1 MTTPIS
7 IRLDENLD
15 ARLGAIS
22 QITGRSKSHLIRQL
36 IDDHIE
42 TMEDLYIS
50 LRRLEK
56 EEDSYSLDS
65 VKRELMS
72 DD

>member
-7 IRLDENLD
+7 IRLDDNLD
-15 ARLGAIS
+15 ARLSAIAE
-22 QITGRSKSHLIRQL
+22 ITGRSKSHLIRQL

-42 TMEDLYIS
+42 VMEDLYIS

-56 EEDSYSLDS
+56 GEDRYSLDS
-65 VKRELMS
+65 VKQELLS